1 MIELVI
7 VGGGRMG
14 SALLG
19 GLLAGGGLDPSSCAV
34 IEVSATVRDEVARTF
49 PGVVVTESGTTAA
62 SAVLAVKPANV
73 EAACALLQ
81 GSGVR
86 RVLSILAGTTIARL
100 ESLLPEGTA
109 VVRAMPNT
117 PALLRAGA
125 TAIAAGSHASVE
137 DVEWAEALLGTVGLV
152 VRQEESSLDAV
163 TGLSGSGPA
172 YVFLV
177 AEALIEAGVAAG
189 LDPRTASA
197 LSIQTILGAARMLAE
212 SGQSPEVLRE
222 QVTSPGGTTAA
233 GLGVL
238 ERAGVRAAFLEAVL
252 AATARS
258 VELGRIS

>member
-1 MIELVI
+1 MTDLVI

-14 SALLG
+14 TALLG
-19 GLLAGGGLDPSSCAV
+19 GLLAGSNLQASACAV
-34 IEVSATVRDEVARTF
+34 VETSASAREGVARAF
-49 PGVVVTESGTTAA
+49 PGVVVSETGVACE

-73 EAACALLQ
+73 EAACEVLQ

-117 PALLRAGA
+117 PALLGAGA
-125 TAIAAGSHASVE
+125 TAIAAGSHATAE
-137 DVEWAEALLGTVGLV
+137 DVAWAEALLATVGLV
-152 VRQEESSLDAV
+152 VRQDEKSLDAV

-172 YVFLV
+172 YVFMV
-177 AEALIEAGVAAG
+177 AEALIDAGVAAG
-189 LDPRTASA
+189 LDEATASA

-212 SGQSPEVLRE
+212 TGQSPAALRE

-233 GLGVL
+233 GLAVL
-238 ERAGVRAAFLEAVL
+238 ASAGVRAAFLDAVK

-258 VELGRIS
+258 EELGRG

>member
-1 MIELVI
+1 
-7 VGGGRMG
+7 MG

-19 GLLAGGGLDPSSCAV
+19 GLLAGSDLEASACAV
-34 IEVSATVRDEVARTF
+34 IETSAAAREEVARAF
-49 PGVVVTESGTTAA
+49 PGVVVTEIGVACE

-73 EAACALLQ
+73 EAACEVLR

-117 PALLRAGA
+117 PALLGAGA
-125 TAIAAGSHASVE
+125 TAIAAGSRATAD
-137 DVEWAEALLGTVGLV
+137 DVAWAEALLATVGLV
-152 VRQEESSLDAV
+152 VRQDETSLDAV

-172 YVFLV
+172 YVFMI
-177 AEALIEAGVAAG
+177 AEALIDAGVAAG
-189 LDPRTASA
+189 LDEATASA

-212 SGQSPEVLRE
+212 SGHSPAALRE

-233 GLGVL
+233 GLAVL
-238 ERAGVRAAFLEAVL
+238 ASAGVRAAFLDAVM

-258 VELGRIS
+258 EELGRI

>member
-1 MIELVI
+1 
-7 VGGGRMG
+7 MG
-14 SALLG
+14 TALLG
-19 GLLAGGGLDPSSCAV
+19 GLLAGGDLEASACAV
-34 IEVSATVRDEVARTF
+34 IEVSAPVRDEVGRRF
-49 PGVVVTESGTTAA
+49 PGIVVSESTVTAA

-73 EAACALLQ
+73 EAACALLH

-117 PALLRAGA
+117 PALLGAGA
-125 TAIAAGSHASVE
+125 TAIAAGSRATVE

-152 VRQEESSLDAV
+152 VRQEETSLDAV

-189 LDPRTASA
+189 LDPETASA
-197 LSIQTILGAARMLAE
+197 LSIQTILGAARMLVE
-212 SGQSPEVLRE
+212 SGLGPEALRE

-238 ERAGVRAAFLEAVL
+238 ERAGVRAGFVAAVL

-258 VELGRIS
+258 AELGRIS

>member
-1 MIELVI
+1 MTELVI

-19 GLLAGGGLDPSSCAV
+19 GLLAGGELEPGDCAV
-34 IEVSATVRDEVARTF
+34 VESSETARAQIARSF
-49 PGVVVTESGTTAA
+49 PGVVVSEVTVACAA
-62 SAVLAVKPANV
+62 AVLAVKPANV
-73 EAACALLQ
+73 EAACAVLH

-86 RVLSILAGTTIARL
+86 RVLSILAGTTIERL
-100 ESLLPEGTA
+100 ESLLPAGTA

-125 TAIAAGSHASVE
+125 TAIAAGSCATE
-137 DVEWAEALLGTVGLV
+137 PDIEWAETLLGTVGLV
-152 VRQEESSLDAV
+152 VRQQERALDAV

-172 YVFLV
+172 YVFMV
-177 AEALIEAGVAAG
+177 AEALIDAGVRAG
-189 LDPRTASA
+189 LEPSIATS

-212 SGQSPEVLRE
+212 SGQSPAALRE

-233 GLGVL
+233 GLAVL
-238 ERAGVRAAFLEAVL
+238 ERFGVRSAFLEAVA

-258 VELGRIS
+258 EELGRGI

>member
-1 MIELVI
+1 
-7 VGGGRMG
+7 MG

-19 GLLAGGGLDPSSCAV
+19 GLLAGSDLEASVIAV
-34 IEVSATVRDEVARTF
+34 VETSDSAREELARAF
-49 PGVVVTESGTTAA
+49 PGVVVSENGVASE

-73 EAACALLQ
+73 EAACEVLQ
-81 GSGVR
+81 GTGVR

-117 PALLRAGA
+117 PALLGAGA
-125 TAIAAGSHASVE
+125 TAIAAGSHATAE
-137 DVEWAEALLGTVGLV
+137 DVSWAEALLATVGLV
-152 VRQEESSLDAV
+152 VQQDEKSLDAV

-172 YVFLV
+172 YVFMV
-177 AEALIEAGVAAG
+177 AEALIDAGVAAG
-189 LDPRTASA
+189 LDEATASA

-212 SGQSPEVLRE
+212 TGQSPAALRE

-233 GLGVL
+233 GLAVL
-238 ERAGVRAAFLEAVL
+238 ASAGVRAAFLDAVK

-258 VELGRIS
+258 AELGRI